1 MSMRTFL
8 PIFSFVFLLASCGSN
23 KAQTKTSSS
32 DTFTIAFGS
41 CNDHLRPNVLWDDV
55 RAAKPDV
62 WIWGGDNIY
71 ADTDDVTKIA
81 SMYGELKAIPAYAEM
96 IAEVPVIGGWDDH
109 DYGKNDAGADYVS
122 RAGSQQAL
130 LDFLGVPED
139 SPRRK
144 QEGTY
149 ALHDYQAGSK
159 KIRVIILDTR
169 YFRTALTPGTG
180 GDRYQP
186 GPFGEGELLG
196 ETQWSWLEDSL
207 ANSKAD
213 FHIVMSSIQFLSSR
227 HGWEKWANFPHEVV
241 RFKEL
246 VTRLRPKGLILLS
259 GDRHISEFSGANLP
273 GLTYELIDFTS
284 SGLTH
289 AFRGYTGEENPTRIG
304 EVIFTES
311 FGLVKINAGSGEVI
325 FQMVGDNG
333 EILQEITRTY

>member
-1 MSMRTFL
+1 MRTLLSVLL
-8 PIFSFVFLLASCGSN
+8 PAILLASCSSN
-23 KAQTKTSSS
+23 KAQSSKSSS
-32 DTFTIAFGS
+32 DRFTIAFGS
-41 CNDHLRPNVLWDDV
+41 CNDQLRPNLLWDDV
-55 RAAKPDV
+55 RAAQPDV
-62 WIWGGDNIY
+62 WMWGGDNIY
-71 ADTDDVTKIA
+71 ADTDDVSKIA
-81 SMYGELKAIPAYAEM
+81 SMYSAQKAIPEYAQM

-122 RAGSQQAL
+122 REGSQQAL

-139 SPRRK
+139 DPRRK

-149 ALHDYQAGSK
+149 AFHDYRAGSK
-159 KIRVIILDTR
+159 KIRIIILDTR

-186 GPFGEGELLG
+186 NPFGEGELLG
-196 ETQWSWLEDSL
+196 EVQWDWLENSL
-207 ANSKAD
+207 SNSRAD
-213 FHIVMSSIQFLSSR
+213 FHIIMSSIQFLSSK

-259 GDRHISEFSGANLP
+259 GDRHISEFSGAIVP
-273 GLTYELIDFTS
+273 GLNYELIDFTS

-289 AFRGYTGEENPTRIG
+289 AYSEYSGEENPFRIG
-304 EVIFTES
+304 EVVFTES
-311 FGLVKINAGSGEVI
+311 FGLVKINPASGEVI
-325 FQMVGDNG
+325 FQMIGDNG